1 MAHNL
6 REIEEQMSAVGID
19 LPPGHDLIVNGPNWR
34 RFKPNNSNFKRG
46 KDAWYGIWE
55 QSLSNGKIYY
65 FGTFGIGSQTYKIEH
80 SRKGWTR
87 EEWTELES
95 RKKADQEVIDKAL
108 EERRKS
114 AREKAAKMWERAA
127 DSVSASHPYVRSKKI
142 RPIGARQL
150 RNQILVPVW
159 KEETLVG
166 LQTIFPDDTAEGTH
180 AFQKKFLSG
189 TETKGSFAVLG
200 TLPEKPEVVF
210 LTEGWA
216 TGCSIYE
223 AVQCPVIV
231 AFSASNLLPVAE
243 TLRAKYPDS
252 KICIAADNDAHY
264 LRKLREECAS
274 RFGIDLQVHSSRSA
288 AQDQCFDGGRVRAWW
303 SKKDGEACVE
313 YEEWIGDRTR
323 PSHRSLDNTG
333 VVKANIAAARV
344 NACVFI
350 PRFSNQQTWGTDF
363 NDLASEEG
371 INAVREQLEYSSATP
386 VRASKRGRSTSKT
399 NEITENDKTILRV
412 LADRYVA
419 IDNTDT
425 CWDLVYHR
433 LAKISFIKQY
443 YGSRLVSSW
452 LQGLFGNRRIIQ
464 PEQLIF
470 EPDPKK
476 VPEGSISMFEG
487 WPLVPTYDTSKCH
500 LLIEH
505 LFKICGEDENIFNWI
520 SSWLAYPLQHPGA
533 KMASGLMIYGERE
546 GTGKSIFFNVIAKIY
561 GKYGCSVNQTM
572 IQSDFN
578 GWISQ
583 KLFMVGEEVVTN
595 QDKRTLKGML
605 KNLVTNPTHT
615 INEKGYPARFEV
627 NKTNIVFLSNE
638 QQPGILDPKDRR
650 YMAIRF
656 EEYSP
661 PEYFQALAEE
671 INNGGAAALYG
682 WLLTLDLEDF
692 DENTRPLETEA
703 RAELKKLGSNNSIR
717 FIEEW
722 QAGDTPFPAVPA
734 VAWHLYDAYQMWC
747 KASGERPVNREVFTT
762 YCKHRLGSARRR
774 VSLYDGP
781 PDTSVFT
788 NLVTMQKQLY
798 WPETIV
804 DGKSWSEVS
813 KQKFEDGVLKF
824 QRSIYKARERFRNYE
839 PL

>member
-19 LPPGHDLIVNGPNWR
+19 LPPGHDLIVNGRNWR

-159 KEETLVG
+159 KEEMLVG

-216 TGCSIYE
+216 TGCSIFE
-223 AVQCPVIV
+223 AVSQPVIV
-231 AFSASNLLPVAE
+231 AFSAGNLLPVAE

-303 SKKDGEACVE
+303 SKKDGDACVE

-323 PSHRSLDNTG
+323 PSHRSLNNTG

-344 NACVFI
+344 SACVFI

-386 VRASKRGRSTSKT
+386 VRAEKRGRKPKNGAKETADMNVISTLG
-399 NEITENDKTILRV
+399 E
-412 LADRYVA
+412 RYVA
-419 IDNTDT
+419 IDDTDT
-425 CWDLVYHR
+425 VWDTQYLRVT
-433 LAKISFIKQY
+433 KISIIKQW
-443 YGSRLVSSW
+443 YGSKTVNLW
-452 LQGLFGNRRIIQ
+452 LQNIFGNRRLIQ
-464 PEQLIF
+464 PEQLVF
-470 EPDPKK
+470 EPDPNK
-476 VPEGSISMFEG
+476 VPEGSISMFQG
-487 WPLVPTYDTSKCH
+487 WPLVPNRDRPEDKCRLILNH
-500 LLIEH
+500 LY
-505 LFKICGEDENIFNWI
+505 KICGDDPVLSKWVL
-520 SSWLAYPLQHPGA
+520 SWLAYPLQHPGA
-533 KMASGLMIYGERE
+533 KMHTALLVFGERE
-546 GTGKSIFFNVIAKIY
+546 GTGKSIFFNAVAKIY
-561 GKYGCSVNQTM
+561 GRYSAS
-572 IQSDFN
+572 IDQSAVQSEFN
-578 GWISQ
+578 DWASQ
-583 KLFMVGEEVVTN
+583 KLFIICEEVVTN
-595 QDKRTLKGML
+595 QDRRNLKGAL
-605 KNLVTNPTHT
+605 KNYITKETNR
-615 INEKGYPARFEV
+615 INSKGMKERYEE
-627 NKTNIVFLSNE
+627 NKANYVFLSNE
-638 QQPGILDPKDRR
+638 QVPVLLEDKDRR
-650 YMAIRF
+650 YQAIRF
-656 EEYSP
+656 ETYSDQK
-661 PEYFQALAEE
+661 YFNALANE
-671 INNGGAAALYG
+671 IENGGVEAFYGFLLNYKIENFGPSTRPIETAAYQDLKRMSVDSSTRFLID
-682 WLLTLDLEDF
+682 WLEGNTSFPVTAAVLED
-692 DENTRPLETEA
+692 
-703 RAELKKLGSNNSIR
+703 
-717 FIEEW
+717 
-722 QAGDTPFPAVPA
+722 
-734 VAWHLYDAYQMWC
+734 LYDAYQQWC
-747 KASGERPVNREVFTT
+747 KASGERPAAKVFFSGRCKSRLDNARVRVNVYTENPNAMISTT
-762 YCKHRLGSARRR
+762 RL
-774 VSLYDGP
+774 
-781 PDTSVFT
+781 
-788 NLVTMQKQLY
+788 MQKQVY
-798 WPETIV
+798 WPRNEEAEPPEP
-804 DGKSWSEVS
+804 DELSR
-813 KQKFEDGVLKF
+813 GVQLFQCAIYRGREKALK
-824 QRSIYKARERFRNYE
+824 NE
-839 PL
+839 PLN

>member
-19 LPPGHDLIVNGPNWR
+19 LPPGHDLIVNGRNWR

-159 KEETLVG
+159 KEEMLVG
-166 LQTIFPDDTAEGTH
+166 LQTIFPDDTAEGERT
-180 AFQKKFLSG
+180 FQKKFLSG

-200 TLPEKPEVVF
+200 TLPEKPEVIF

-216 TGCSIYE
+216 TGCSIFE
-223 AVQCPVIV
+223 AVGQPVIV
-231 AFSASNLLPVAE
+231 AFSAGNLLPVAE

-274 RFGIDLQVHSSRSA
+274 RFGIDLHVHSSRSA

-323 PSHRSLDNTG
+323 PSHRSLNNTG

-399 NEITENDKTILRV
+399 NEITENNKTILRV

-804 DGKSWSEVS
+804 DGKSWSKCRS
-813 KQKFEDGVLKF
+813 KNSRMV
-824 QRSIYKARERFRNYE
+824 Y
-839 PL
+839 

>member
-19 LPPGHDLIVNGPNWR
+19 LPPGHDLIVNGRNWR

-159 KEETLVG
+159 KEEMLVG
-166 LQTIFPDDTAEGTH
+166 LQTIFPDDTAEGERT
-180 AFQKKFLSG
+180 FQKKFLSG

-200 TLPEKPEVVF
+200 TLPEKPEVIF

-216 TGCSIYE
+216 TGCSIFE
-223 AVQCPVIV
+223 AVGQPVIV
-231 AFSASNLLPVAE
+231 AFSAGNLLPVAE

-288 AQDQCFDGGRVRAWW
+288 AQDQCFDGGRVCAWW

-323 PSHRSLDNTG
+323 PSHRSLNNTG

-386 VRASKRGRSTSKT
+386 VRAVKRGRSTSKT

-682 WLLTLDLEDF
+682 WLLTLDL
-692 DENTRPLETEA
+692 DE
-703 RAELKKLGSNNSIR
+703 I
-717 FIEEW
+717 
-722 QAGDTPFPAVPA
+722 
-734 VAWHLYDAYQMWC
+734 
-747 KASGERPVNREVFTT
+747 
-762 YCKHRLGSARRR
+762 
-774 VSLYDGP
+774 
-781 PDTSVFT
+781 
-788 NLVTMQKQLY
+788 
-798 WPETIV
+798 
-804 DGKSWSEVS
+804 
-813 KQKFEDGVLKF
+813 F
-824 QRSIYKARERFRNYE
+824 QQTFRY
-839 PL
+839 P

>member
-46 KDAWYGIWE
+46 KEAWYGIWE

-65 FGTFGIGSQTYKIEH
+65 FGTFGIGCQTYKIEH

-95 RKKADQEVIDKAL
+95 RKKADQDVIDKAL

-114 AREKAAKMWERAA
+114 AQEKAAKMWERAA

-159 KEETLVG
+159 KEEMLVG

-216 TGCSIYE
+216 TGCSIFE
-223 AVQCPVIV
+223 AVSQPVIV
-231 AFSASNLLPVAE
+231 AFSAGNLLPVAE

-323 PSHRSLDNTG
+323 PSHRSLNNTG

-344 NACVFI
+344 SACVFI

-386 VRASKRGRSTSKT
+386 VRAEKRGRKPKNGAKETADMNVISTLG
-399 NEITENDKTILRV
+399 E
-412 LADRYVA
+412 RYVA
-419 IDNTDT
+419 IDDTDT
-425 CWDLVYHR
+425 VWDTQYLRVT
-433 LAKISFIKQY
+433 KISIIKQW
-443 YGSRLVSSW
+443 YGSKTVNLW
-452 LQGLFGNRRIIQ
+452 LQNIFGNRRLIQ
-464 PEQLIF
+464 PEQLVF
-470 EPDPKK
+470 EPDTNK
-476 VPEGSISMFEG
+476 VPEGSISMFQG
-487 WPLVPTYDTSKCH
+487 WPLVPNRDRPEDKCRLILNH
-500 LLIEH
+500 LY
-505 LFKICGEDENIFNWI
+505 KICGDDPVLSKWVL
-520 SSWLAYPLQHPGA
+520 SWLAYPLQHPGA
-533 KMASGLMIYGERE
+533 KMHTALLVFGERE
-546 GTGKSIFFNVIAKIY
+546 GTGKSIFFNAVAKIY
-561 GKYGCSVNQTM
+561 GRYSAS
-572 IQSDFN
+572 IDQSAVQSEFN
-578 GWISQ
+578 DWASQ
-583 KLFMVGEEVVTN
+583 KLFIICEEVVTN
-595 QDKRTLKGML
+595 QDRRNLKGAL
-605 KNLVTNPTHT
+605 KNYITKETNR
-615 INEKGYPARFEV
+615 INSKGMKERYEE
-627 NKTNIVFLSNE
+627 NKANYVFLSNE
-638 QQPGILDPKDRR
+638 QVPVLLEDKDRR
-650 YMAIRF
+650 YQAIRF
-656 EEYSP
+656 ETYSDQD
-661 PEYFQALAEE
+661 YFRALANE
-671 INNGGAAALYG
+671 IENGGVEAFYGFLLNYKIENFGPSTRPIETAAYQDLKRMSVDSSTRFLID
-682 WLLTLDLEDF
+682 WLEGNTSFPVTAAVLED
-692 DENTRPLETEA
+692 
-703 RAELKKLGSNNSIR
+703 
-717 FIEEW
+717 
-722 QAGDTPFPAVPA
+722 
-734 VAWHLYDAYQMWC
+734 LYDAYQQWC
-747 KASGERPVNREVFTT
+747 KTSGERPAAKVFFSGRCKSRLDNARVRVNVYTENPNAMISTT
-762 YCKHRLGSARRR
+762 RL
-774 VSLYDGP
+774 
-781 PDTSVFT
+781 
-788 NLVTMQKQLY
+788 MQKQVY
-798 WPETIV
+798 WPRNEEAEPPKP
-804 DGKSWSEVS
+804 DELSR
-813 KQKFEDGVLKF
+813 GVQLFQCAIYRGREKALK
-824 QRSIYKARERFRNYE
+824 NE
-839 PL
+839 PLN